1 MFLHLKKTTIDLFSK
16 DVMHSVVKESIL
28 MLTEH
33 YLYFDIILKKLTQC
47 LIFKIVNADFLSD

>member
-1 MFLHLKKTTIDLFSK
+1 MFLHLKKCTIDLFSR

-33 YLYFDIILKKLTQC
+33 YLNFDIILKKTDTVFN
-47 LIFKIVNADFLSD
+47 I